1 MTVFPRR
8 FKYVK
13 LVKRQKYLGL
23 VLMTKR
29 PLRREAYTVVGPYN
43 GLILLSHDMRMQG
56 TKV

>member
-29 PLRREAYTVVGPYN
+29 KLRRRGYEITGPYN
-43 GLILLSHDMRMQG
+43 GLILLSHDLKMQG
-56 TKV
+56 TKI